1 MTENDKIAKMADGLW
16 AAYVGFRLIY
26 RYRYRLSKCSCFG
39 SRMITIVIV
48 YRLFLRLSYR
58 NFQIFGIQHYIDVML
73 ICTWNKA
80 KTRRRVACSFPS
92 GKLYCNVTTVL
103 ANNKQEAR
111 QQHVIPSPLPRR
123 QKKKG
128 ENYKKKRE
136 RNKREKKEKR
146 TLRKQEK

>member
-1 MTENDKIAKMADGLW
+1 MGCVRRFSPYLSLSLSFIEMFVFRFDNDN
-16 AAYVGFRLIY
+16 
-26 RYRYRLSKCSCFG
+26 YRYRLSSFFAVVVPKLSDF
-39 SRMITIVIV
+39 RYPTL
-48 YRLFLRLSYR
+48 YRS
-58 NFQIFGIQHYIDVML
+58 
-73 ICTWNKA
+73 
-80 KTRRRVACSFPS
+80 RRRVACSFPS

>member
-39 SRMITIVIV
+39 SIMITIVIV

-103 ANNKQEAR
+103 ANKQEAR